1 MNPLDF
7 VERLFS
13 SIGSIFSRIG
23 SLYAQGADT
32 AKKRRA
38 MRGGPHRRSTRYF
51 QSDGGRKSRVFA
63 QAQRGSGR
71 QDTHEKVVALLIYQA

>member
-32 AKKRRA
+32 AKKPWLRRIVV
-38 MRGGPHRRSTRYF
+38 TL
-51 QSDGGRKSRVFA
+51 VLLV
-63 QAQRGSGR
+63 
-71 QDTHEKVVALLIYQA
+71 VVAGLVVADPAEPPIAPVNEAGVFEQMV